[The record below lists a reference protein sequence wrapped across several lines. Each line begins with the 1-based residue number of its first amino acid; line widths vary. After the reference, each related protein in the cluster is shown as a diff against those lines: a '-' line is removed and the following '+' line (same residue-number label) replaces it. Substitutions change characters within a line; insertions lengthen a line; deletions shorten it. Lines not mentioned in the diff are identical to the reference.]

1 MLFCWD
7 RVGDRMHFV
16 ATVLVAVGTLISAF
30 WILAANSWMHTPAG
44 HAIVDGRAV
53 PVDWWAV
60 IFNPSFPYRFAHM
73 VAATYLSPGFAV
85 DGMAAVALQPRP
97 RAAGPPR
104 RRATAAC
111 LTPPLCP
118 GAGFL
123 GN

>member
-1 MLFCWD
+1 MLFGWD

-16 ATVLVAVGTLISAF
+16 ATVLVAIGTLISAF

-73 VAATYLSPGFAV
+73 VAATYLSTGFVVA
-85 DGMAAVALQPRP
+85 GMAAEIG
-97 RAAGPPR
+97 RASGRDRVFQYVVISWVHEPIKK
-104 RRATAAC
+104 T
-111 LTPPLCP
+111 
-118 GAGFL
+118 
-123 GN
+123 